1 MENTIVRLL
10 LVRHGLTLS
19 NVQERYTG
27 QSDVPLTEMGERQ
40 AEAVGKRLATEALDV
55 IVSSD
60 LQRAHATAGAIA
72 RYHNLPVCDDADLRE
87 ASLGEWEGLTYSE
100 VIARYRELVRH
111 RREDPNV
118 SAPGGESFM
127 QLRDRVARARTRWQ
141 SHYPNSTMV
150 WVTHAGIIEVSL
162 CLFLGID
169 LKHRRQFHHSNAS
182 ITEFDLSRDY
192 GILVSLNNTE
202 HLRMLEDGIEYK

>member
-1 MENTIVRLL
+1 MRLL

-19 NVQERYTG
+19 NVQGRYTG

-60 LQRAHATAGAIA
+60 LQRARDTAEAIA
-72 RYHNLPVCDDADLRE
+72 RYHNLPVRDDADLRE

-100 VIARYRELVRH
+100 VSTLYRELVLQ
-111 RREDPNV
+111 RREDPNF
-118 SAPGGESFM
+118 SAPGGESVI
-127 QLRDRVARARTRWQ
+127 QIRDRVARARTRWQ
-141 SHYPNSTMV
+141 SHYPNSTVV
-150 WVTHAGIIEVSL
+150 WVTHAGVIEVSL
-162 CLFLGID
+162 CLLLGID

-192 GILVSLNNTE
+192 GILTSLNNTE
-202 HLRMLEDGIEYK
+202 HLRLLEDGMGYK